1 MTPHIPNSVSA
12 WCSQVCNTAP
22 PRNPHNGDDEND
34 NTRKKRTQTASR
46 RSLKNRTKEREPAR
60 AFSRILSARFEWR
73 LARDE
78 EAHSPR
84 DLVRGAAEP
93 LWP

>member
-34 NTRKKRTQTASR
+34 NDED
-46 RSLKNRTKEREPAR
+46 KEEEDKDREPAVIKEPDEGAR
-60 AFSRILSARFEWR
+60 TAQAFSCILSARFEWR

-78 EAHSPR
+78 EAHSR
-84 DLVRGAAEP
+84 AI
-93 LWP
+93 